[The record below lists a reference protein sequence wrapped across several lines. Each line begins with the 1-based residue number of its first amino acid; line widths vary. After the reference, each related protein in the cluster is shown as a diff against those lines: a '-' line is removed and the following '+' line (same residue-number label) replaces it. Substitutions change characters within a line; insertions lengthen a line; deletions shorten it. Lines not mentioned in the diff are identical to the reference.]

1 MSIRKIVS
9 VLALSAAAATMSAV
23 ATAQDK
29 WPLVFGDYWE
39 VTGIDIK
46 DGGGL
51 SYAQWLASE
60 WKDNLEF
67 SKSQGWIKGYKLFSN
82 VHARA
87 GEPDLYLVTIS
98 ESIVSAAEGDKRFDG
113 LPGLEEEDDRADADG
128 EREPRGVSRGP
139 ERRVAAGNDDPVT
152 TGRRSALI
160 KGPRP
165 RAGVSSSGIRLASY
179 TGVGAALIVAVRVGG
194 IYSLQQQSSC
204 GSIP

>member
-23 ATAQDK
+23 ATAQDQ

-51 SYAQWLASE
+51 SYAKWLASE

-82 VHARA
+82 VHPRA
-87 GEPDLYLVTIS
+87 GEPDLYLVTIR
-98 ESIVSAAEGDKRFDG
+98 EAIVSAAEDDKRAEAF
-113 LPGLEEEDDRADADG
+113 RAWKKKTIAQMQAESGNRTEYREVLSDALLQ
-128 EREPRGVSRGP
+128 EM
-139 ERRVAAGNDDPVT
+139 T
-152 TGRRSALI
+152 
-160 KGPRP
+160 
-165 RAGVSSSGIRLASY
+165 IR
-179 TGVGAALIVAVRVGG
+179 
-194 IYSLQQQSSC
+194 
-204 GSIP
+204 